1 MARIDRD
8 QIFHLLK
15 SRRRRL
21 VLDVLDRSNGRMRFR
36 DLVES
41 VASREYDTTRDRLD
55 STKRKRTYNALYQT
69 HIPALADVGVVDYN
83 SRSPRG
89 TIRLG
94 ERATD
99 VLFYLRIDPTQQMTS
114 VSDRVEKV
122 IDRLVRW
129 L

>member
-69 HIPALADVGVVDYN
+69 HIPAQPMSASWITTADHRAG
-83 SRSPRG
+83 RSDSANVPRTSCSIFG
-89 TIRLG
+89 S
-94 ERATD
+94 
-99 VLFYLRIDPTQQMTS
+99 TQPN
-114 VSDRVEKV
+114 R
-122 IDRLVRW
+122 
-129 L
+129 